1 MFLILVQIILSTDI
15 YNFKISVARSISQ
28 YIQYFSISRFYIFL
42 STDIYNFKISVASR
56 VQNEDQTSDDVDHNK
71 LYQFPCLMNGSF
83 FFQLHSDKFT
93 FVQMSIS
100 FICSCKHGGQ
110 NSRADANLV
119 LRRRKS
125 TSKRSS

>member
-28 YIQYFSISRFYIFL
+28 YIQYFSISRL
-42 STDIYNFKISVASR
+42 STDIYNLKISVASR

-71 LYQFPCLMNGSF
+71 SYQFPCLMNGSF

-93 FVQMSIS
+93 FVQILITL
-100 FICSCKHGGQ
+100 ICSCKHGGQ